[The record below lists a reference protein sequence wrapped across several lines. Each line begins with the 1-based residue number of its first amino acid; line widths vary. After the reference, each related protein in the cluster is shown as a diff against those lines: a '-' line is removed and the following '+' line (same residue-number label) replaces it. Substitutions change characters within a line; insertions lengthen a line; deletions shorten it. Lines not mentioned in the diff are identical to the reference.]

1 MSYLCKMETLL
12 APTGTSPAG
21 NGELKLLNPSNYNT
35 VKNFDQGTDTSPEL
49 DKTSSILFETN
60 ENMQNYLKA
69 NCVKTDSLVPEGNGG
84 AGIMSFVLLILLIA
98 SVVYLMM
105 PKKTGN
111 NSFGLAKSSFT
122 F

>member
-1 MSYLCKMETLL
+1 METLL
-12 APTGTSPAG
+12 APTGTTTPG
-21 NGELKLLNPSNYNT
+21 NGELKLLNPSNYKT
-35 VKNFDQGTDTSPEL
+35 VQNYDSTASPQL

-60 ENMQNYLKA
+60 ENMKNYLSA

-84 AGIMSFVLLILLIA
+84 AGIISFILLLLLIA

-105 PKKTGN
+105 PRSNTGN

>member
-12 APTGTSPAG
+12 SPTGVSPAG
-21 NGELKLLNPSNYNT
+21 NGELKLLNPSNYKTVLNT
-35 VKNFDQGTDTSPEL
+35 E
-49 DKTSSILFETN
+49 KTSSILFETN
-60 ENMQNYLKA
+60 ENMQNYLSA
-69 NCVKTDSLVPEGNGG
+69 NCVKTDYIPTGNGG
-84 AGIMSFVLLILLIA
+84 AGIMSFILLILLIA

-105 PKKTGN
+105 PKKVGN

>member
-35 VKNFDQGTDTSPEL
+35 VQNFDSSATPAV

>member
-12 APTGTSPAG
+12 APTGTSTPG
-21 NGELKLLNPSNYNT
+21 NGELKLLNPSNYKTVVNT
-35 VKNFDQGTDTSPEL
+35 

-60 ENMQNYLKA
+60 ENMLNYLKA
-69 NCVKTDSLVPEGNGG
+69 NCVKTDSSVSGGNGG
-84 AGIMSFVLLILLIA
+84 MGIMSFIFFILLIA

-105 PKKTGN
+105 PKSNTGN

>member
-12 APTGTSPAG
+12 SPTGVTPAG
-21 NGELKLLNPSNYNT
+21 NGELKLLNPSNYKT
-35 VKNFDQGTDTSPEL
+35 VANSDSSATPPL

-60 ENMQNYLKA
+60 ENMKNYLKA
-69 NCVKTDSLVPEGNGG
+69 NCVKTDTLTTQGTGTGG
-84 AGIMSFVLLILLIA
+84 IIGFAMLILLIA

>member
-12 APTGTSPAG
+12 APTGTTTAG
-21 NGELKLLNPSNYNT
+21 NGELKLLNPSNYKTVLNT
-35 VKNFDQGTDTSPEL
+35 

-60 ENMQNYLKA
+60 ENLQNYLKA
-69 NCVKTDSLVPEGNGG
+69 NCVKTDSLVQEGNGMG
-84 AGIMSFVLLILLIA
+84 SIISFIMLTLLIA
-98 SVVYLMM
+98 AIVYLMM